1 MVLDVP
7 RKSDAWYCYA
17 MYMLRAGHAKCE
29 ILTYKAFLKMWSTD
43 FAWIKTRKAKTIE
56 SKCETCEDLEV
67 S

>member
-1 MVLDVP
+1 
-7 RKSDAWYCYA
+7 

-43 FAWIKTRKAKTIE
+43 FPWIKTRKAKTIE